1 MNQLGMFHE
10 DIYDSLRDVVRAL
23 GGFKKVAPLL
33 FPAKNGNAESY
44 LKDCL
49 NTNRRETLDPCEVV
63 LLLKW
68 GREVGCDSA
77 INYICDSAG
86 YKRPEPVVPEDQAAE
101 LQRAYIESVKYQRQL
116 IERMEA
122 MQPQIRMVKS

>member
-68 GREVGCDSA
+68 GKDVGCHSGID
-77 INYICDSAG
+77 YVCDSAG
-86 YKRPEPVVPEDQAAE
+86 YKRTEPANPVDEQVE
-101 LQRAYIESVKYQRQL
+101 LQRAWIESLKYQKQL
-116 IERMEA
+116 VDRMEA
-122 MQPQIRMVKS
+122 LQPQIRMVKS